1 MKCYFQTLFLVDN
14 KHIPTPTNY
23 MCTPESGRQEKMLPQ
38 DKIFSLHSTLP
49 NLTFITDPV
58 IAISYVACK
67 ISTSL
72 WDWVSDS
79 WCCYYMVLSVI
90 SYLEIFSYIST
101 CLNFTVLH
109 KISLLLILSDQLII
123 LCNLINLS
131 YILFF
136 LQSY

>member
-49 NLTFITDPV
+49 NLTFITDPL

-67 ISTSL
+67 LSTSL

-79 WCCYYMVLSVI
+79 
-90 SYLEIFSYIST
+90 
-101 CLNFTVLH
+101 
-109 KISLLLILSDQLII
+109 
-123 LCNLINLS
+123 
-131 YILFF
+131 
-136 LQSY
+136 